1 MTVPRDQ
8 QQLHE
13 TSRNL
18 LEEYVAGFMYS
29 PVTKSS
35 YTLTFR
41 PASWE
46 QFLRAVSRAAVLIL
60 SQIKLKLATCML
72 CIL

>member
-8 QQLHE
+8 QQLRE

-29 PVTKSS
+29 PVTKIP
-35 YTLTFR
+35 YILTFR

-46 QFLRAVSRAAVLIL
+46 QFLRPV
-60 SQIKLKLATCML
+60 
-72 CIL
+72 

>member
-1 MTVPRDQ
+1 MLMTVPRDQ
-8 QQLHE
+8 QQLRE

-29 PVTKSS
+29 PVTKIP
-35 YTLTFR
+35 YILTFR

-46 QFLRAVSRAAVLIL
+46 QFLRAVWGAVSQAAVLTL
-60 SQIKLKLATCML
+60 S
-72 CIL
+72 